1 MRVTNVSLYRNY
13 TSSVNDVHVRLNKS
27 MNKISSGAA
36 YETAADSP
44 LSYYAGKKMDNQFQD
59 AMSKAS
65 LIKDVQNRI
74 YQQELGARDIHSLL
88 AQAKKQVQYARTA
101 TTTGSGDIQTIRD
114 DLLQK
119 QQSMINDLNMQYE
132 DFYIFGGNDV
142 STSPFS
148 LSQQDDQMVMTY
160 SHVFPGE
167 DDVTEFKF
175 VLQETS
181 AKDGNY
187 EFILAQTDANG
198 DVEKDADGKAVSAD
212 AATWNKLIDAMSEQG
227 RIDIGYGD
235 ISDRGTLLDTYTGG
249 LNLLTGFNSDAVRA
263 SNDPKAEIQKRLN
276 ESPVAL
282 VGAAALAINEYIVTS
297 DKPKLVDVLG
307 NTIDSMTET
316 EHTLS
321 TVFSDLGNKYSLMDD
336 TLDCLNSIGDALQD
350 QYREKLGADPY
361 ESIMEMFNSQYS
373 YNAALQVGSKLLGST
388 LFDFMG

>member
-148 LSQQDDQMVMTY
+148 LSQQDDKMVMTY

-167 DDVTEFKF
+167 DKVTEFTF
-175 VLQETS
+175 ILQES
-181 AKDGNY
+181 AAKDGTY
-187 EFILAQTDANG
+187 EFTLD
-198 DVEKDADGKAVSAD
+198 EKPDADWD
-212 AATWNKLIDAMSEQG
+212 RLITAMSEQG

-249 LNLLTGFNSDAVRA
+249 LNLITGFNSDAVRA

-276 ESPVAL
+276 ESPIAL
-282 VGAAALAINEYIVTS
+282 IGSAALAINEYSVTS
-297 DKPKLVDVLG
+297 DKPKLVEVLG

-321 TVFSDLGNKYSLMDD
+321 TVFSDLGNKYSLLDD
-336 TLDCLNSIGDALQD
+336 TLDRLNSISDSLQD

-361 ESIMEMFNSQYS
+361 EAIMEMFNSQYS
-373 YNAALQVGSKLLGST
+373 YNAALQVGSKLMGSS

>member
-13 TSSVNDVHVRLNKS
+13 TASVNDVHVRLNKS
-27 MNKISSGAA
+27 MNKISSRAA

-59 AMSKAS
+59 VTSKAS
-65 LIKDVQNRI
+65 LIKDIQNRV

-88 AQAKKQVQYARTA
+88 TKSKQQVQYARTA
-101 TTTGSGDIQTIRD
+101 TTTGSSDIQTIRD

-142 STSPFS
+142 STPPFS
-148 LSQQDDQMVMTY
+148 LSQQDGQMVMTY

-167 DDVTEFKF
+167 DTVSEFTFILK
-175 VLQETS
+175 ETD
-181 AKDGNY
+181 AKDGTY
-187 EFILAQTDANG
+187 EFTLDKQPP
-198 DVEKDADGKAVSAD
+198 KADWD
-212 AATWNKLIDAMSEQG
+212 RLITAMSEQG
-227 RIDIGYGD
+227 RVDIGYGD

-263 SNDPKAEIQKRLN
+263 ATDKKGEILKRLN

-282 VGAAALAINEYIVTS
+282 VGAAALAIDDYVVS
-297 DKPKLVDVLG
+297 GDKPKLVEVLG

-321 TVFSDLGNKYSLMDD
+321 TVFSDLGNKYALMDETMD
-336 TLDCLNSIGDALQD
+336 RLNSISDSLQD

-361 ESIMEMFNSQYS
+361 ESIMEMFNNQYS
-373 YNAALQVGSKLLGST
+373 YNAALQVGSKLMGSS

>member
-13 TSSVNDVHVRLNKS
+13 TASVNDVHVRLNKS
-27 MNKISSGAA
+27 MNKITSGAA

-59 AMSKAS
+59 VTSKAS
-65 LIKDVQNRI
+65 LIKDVQNRV
-74 YQQELGARDIHSLL
+74 YQQELGARDIYSLL
-88 AQAKKQVQYARTA
+88 AQSKKQVQYARTA

-148 LSQQDDQMVMTY
+148 LSQQDGQMVMTY

-167 DDVTEFKF
+167 DTVTEFTFILK
-175 VLQETS
+175 ETD
-181 AKDGNY
+181 AKDGTY
-187 EFILAQTDANG
+187 EFTLD
-198 DVEKDADGKAVSAD
+198 EKPDAD
-212 AATWNKLIDAMSEQG
+212 WNRLITAMSEQG
-227 RIDIGYGD
+227 RVDIGYGD

-263 SNDPKAEIQKRLN
+263 AADKKGEIQKRLN

-282 VGAAALAINEYIVTS
+282 VGAAALAIDDYVAS
-297 DKPKLVDVLG
+297 GDKPKLVEVLG

-321 TVFSDLGNKYSLMDD
+321 TVFSDLGNKYSLLDD
-336 TLDCLNSIGDALQD
+336 TMDRLNSISDSLQD

-361 ESIMEMFNSQYS
+361 ESIMEMYNNQYS
-373 YNAALQVGSKLLGST
+373 YNAALQVGSKLMGSS

>member
-13 TSSVNDVHVRLNKS
+13 TASVNDVHVRLNKS

-59 AMSKAS
+59 VTSKAS
-65 LIKDVQNRI
+65 LIKDIQNRV

-88 AQAKKQVQYARTA
+88 TKSKQQVQYARTA
-101 TTTGSGDIQTIRD
+101 TTTGSSDIQTIRD

-142 STSPFS
+142 STPPFS
-148 LSQQDDQMVMTY
+148 LSQQDGQMVMTY

-167 DDVTEFKF
+167 DTVSEFTFILK
-175 VLQETS
+175 ETD
-181 AKDGNY
+181 AKDGTY
-187 EFILAQTDANG
+187 EFTLDEQPP
-198 DVEKDADGKAVSAD
+198 KADWD
-212 AATWNKLIDAMSEQG
+212 RLITAMSEQG
-227 RIDIGYGD
+227 RVDIGYGD

-263 SNDPKAEIQKRLN
+263 ATDKKGEILKRLN

-282 VGAAALAINEYIVTS
+282 VGAAALAIDDYVVS
-297 DKPKLVDVLG
+297 GDKPKLVEVLG

-321 TVFSDLGNKYSLMDD
+321 TVFSDLGNKYALMDETMD
-336 TLDCLNSIGDALQD
+336 RLNSISDSLQD

-361 ESIMEMFNSQYS
+361 ESIMEMFNNQYS
-373 YNAALQVGSKLLGST
+373 YNAALQVGSKLMGSS

>member
-65 LIKDVQNRI
+65 LIKDVQNRV

-167 DDVTEFKF
+167 DKVTEFTF
-175 VLQETS
+175 ILQES
-181 AKDGNY
+181 AAKDGTY
-187 EFILAQTDANG
+187 EFTLD
-198 DVEKDADGKAVSAD
+198 EKPDADWD
-212 AATWNKLIDAMSEQG
+212 RLITAMSEQG

-249 LNLLTGFNSDAVRA
+249 LNLITGFNSDAVRA

-276 ESPVAL
+276 ESPIAL
-282 VGAAALAINEYIVTS
+282 IGSAALDINEYSVTN
-297 DKPKLVDVLG
+297 DKPKLVEVLG

-321 TVFSDLGNKYSLMDD
+321 TVFSDLGNKYSLLDD
-336 TLDCLNSIGDALQD
+336 TLDRLNSISDSLQD

-361 ESIMEMFNSQYS
+361 EAIMEMFNSQYS
-373 YNAALQVGSKLLGST
+373 YNAALQVGSKLMGSS

>member
-13 TSSVNDVHVRLNKS
+13 TASVNDVHVRLNKS
-27 MNKISSGAA
+27 MNKITSGAA

-59 AMSKAS
+59 VTSKAS
-65 LIKDVQNRI
+65 LIKDVQNRV
-74 YQQELGARDIHSLL
+74 YQQELGARDIYSLL
-88 AQAKKQVQYARTA
+88 AQSKKQVQYARTA

-148 LSQQDDQMVMTY
+148 LSQQDGQMVMTY

-167 DDVTEFKF
+167 DTVTEFTFILK
-175 VLQETS
+175 ETD
-181 AKDGNY
+181 AKDGTY
-187 EFILAQTDANG
+187 EFTLD
-198 DVEKDADGKAVSAD
+198 EKPDADWD
-212 AATWNKLIDAMSEQG
+212 RLITAMSEQG
-227 RIDIGYGD
+227 RVDIGYGD

-263 SNDPKAEIQKRLN
+263 AADKKGEIQKRLN

-282 VGAAALAINEYIVTS
+282 VGAAALAIDDYVAS
-297 DKPKLVDVLG
+297 GDKPKLVEVLG

-321 TVFSDLGNKYSLMDD
+321 TVFSDLGNKYSLLDD
-336 TLDCLNSIGDALQD
+336 TMDRLNSISDSLQD

-361 ESIMEMFNSQYS
+361 ESIMEMYNNQYS
-373 YNAALQVGSKLLGST
+373 YNAALQVGSKLMGSS